1 MSGFGVPTMELLFSF
16 SLVISVLLLEDIAA
30 AKTLPRRN
38 TTRNLG
44 ARKRPKRA
52 LDQQ

>member
-1 MSGFGVPTMELLFSF
+1 MGGFGVLAMELLFSF
-16 SLVISVLLLEDIAA
+16 SLVISVLLLEDTAA
-30 AKTLPRRN
+30 ARTLQRRN
-38 TTRNLG
+38 TMRNLG